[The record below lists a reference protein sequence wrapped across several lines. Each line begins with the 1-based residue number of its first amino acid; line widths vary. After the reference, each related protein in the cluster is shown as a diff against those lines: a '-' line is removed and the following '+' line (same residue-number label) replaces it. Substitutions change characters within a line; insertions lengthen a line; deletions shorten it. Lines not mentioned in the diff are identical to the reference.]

1 MFESLIKHLPAIEN
15 AEGFGNWVVDRE
27 SKGTMDDPITMPY
40 VNYGTTVA
48 DVEQA
53 IYDFVD
59 EHPEYELTHYHDI
72 LERNGLEWDS
82 QAMSGA
88 DVSELDGQAVMALL
102 LGAVSQPQPA
112 LRGRPLTAQLYSA
125 GALPEEEHV
134 REPYRA
140 HTRARLRLR
149 VRHGSWTTSTRGR
162 RTTRSTSPM

>member
-1 MFESLIKHLPAIEN
+1 MFESLTKHLPAIEN

-27 SKGTMDDPITMPY
+27 SKGTMNDPIKMPY
-40 VNYGTTVA
+40 VNYRTTVA

-72 LERNGLEWDS
+72 LEHNGLEWSS

-102 LGAVSQPQPA
+102 LGAVRA
-112 LRGRPLTAQLYSA
+112 ERFCD
-125 GALPEEEHV
+125 GALLGFFEDGSM
-134 REPYRA
+134 RRWL
-140 HTRARLRLR
+140 LRLKGIDGR
-149 VRHGSWTTSTRGR
+149 DGNEVRHE
-162 RTTRSTSPM
+162 

>member
-1 MFESLIKHLPAIEN
+1 MFESLTKHLPAIEN

-27 SKGTMDDPITMPY
+27 SKGAMDDPIEMPY

-59 EHPEYELTHYHDI
+59 EHPEYELTHYRDI
-72 LERNGLEWDS
+72 LERNGLEWGS

-102 LGAVSQPQPA
+102 LGAVRA
-112 LRGRPLTAQLYSA
+112 ERFCD
-125 GALPEEEHV
+125 GALLGFFGDGSM
-134 REPYRA
+134 RRWL
-140 HTRARLRLR
+140 LRLKGIDGR
-149 VRHGSWTTSTRGR
+149 DGNEVRHE
-162 RTTRSTSPM
+162 

>member
-1 MFESLIKHLPAIEN
+1 MFESLTKHLPAIEN

-27 SKGTMDDPITMPY
+27 SKGTTDDPIEMPY

-72 LERNGLEWDS
+72 LERNGLEWGS

-102 LGAVSQPQPA
+102 LGAVRA
-112 LRGRPLTAQLYSA
+112 ERFCD
-125 GALPEEEHV
+125 GALLGFFGDGSM
-134 REPYRA
+134 RRWL
-140 HTRARLRLR
+140 LRLKEIDGR
-149 VRHGSWTTSTRGR
+149 DGNEVRHE
-162 RTTRSTSPM
+162 

>member
-1 MFESLIKHLPAIEN
+1 MFESLTKHLPAIEN
-15 AEGFGNWVVDRE
+15 AEGFGSWVVDRE

-59 EHPEYELTHYHDI
+59 EHPEYELTHYRDI
-72 LERNGLEWDS
+72 LERNGLEWGS

-102 LGAVSQPQPA
+102 LGAVRA
-112 LRGRPLTAQLYSA
+112 ERFCD
-125 GALPEEEHV
+125 GALLGFFEDGSIRRWLLSLKEIDGRDGNEV
-134 REPYRA
+134 RYEYR
-140 HTRARLRLR
+140 
-149 VRHGSWTTSTRGR
+149 
-162 RTTRSTSPM
+162 